1 LWHLTESRRHVKKHS
16 LPHKVR
22 AQPPINAP
30 HKCTINAQQR
40 LKRARYRVAAPQIR
54 HAFCFFGAKT
64 LAALKPDTK
73 QVRRLVLFGI
83 KTRWNNS
90 NKAPMRSSS

>member
-1 LWHLTESRRHVKKHS
+1 VHNSGSNVHDIVSRRPKS
-16 LPHKVR
+16 GMR
-22 AQPPINAP
+22 FA
-30 HKCTINAQQR
+30 
-40 LKRARYRVAAPQIR
+40 
-54 HAFCFFGAKT
+54 FFGAKT

-90 NKAPMRSSS
+90 NKAPMRSLS